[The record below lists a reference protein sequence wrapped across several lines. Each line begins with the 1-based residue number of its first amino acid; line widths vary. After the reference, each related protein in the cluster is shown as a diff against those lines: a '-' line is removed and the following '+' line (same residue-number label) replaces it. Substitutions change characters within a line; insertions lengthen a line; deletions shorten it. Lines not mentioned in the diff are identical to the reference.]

1 MSETVVFLGAGASY
15 ALGLPL
21 TSEILPRLISG
32 VENPAT
38 LLTDDPDGRT
48 RLLEGLGRLLPGLAQ
63 TRRENPNGWPAL
75 LPLITDVLS
84 TIDHLARQASAAAP
98 NLGPADLPRL
108 RRLLERAIFE
118 LLVRQDQNAAETVLR
133 TEGLPDSVRKEW
145 TDTYAAGSFKPRD
158 PRYEADLTAIVDWLK
173 PSGANRV
180 TILSTNYDIE
190 VEQELYDRM
199 RYDEVFETVDFDTSV
214 RRPDKPEICARRAG
228 AKYSV
233 LKLHGSLNW
242 LRCDLCDN
250 VYINPAGPIA
260 YLAFLLDDE
269 LSADTPH
276 AKMRRQLRKD
286 FANVCHCGY
295 GPLSHVIV
303 APSFVRDV
311 RDPIL
316 LEVWRAALDA
326 LRRADTWIIV
336 GYSLPPED
344 LAIRSMLLRASA
356 SRKDHQPPLR
366 VVVVQGSRKEPE
378 LSRYRLLLPDHEFFP
393 GALDREGGLVSYI
406 QKAHAAGV

>member
-1 MSETVVFLGAGASY
+1 MSETAVFLGAGASY

-32 VENPAT
+32 IETPAT
-38 LLTDDPDGRT
+38 VLTDDPVGRT
-48 RLLEGLGRLLPGLAQ
+48 RLLEGLGLLLPGLAR
-63 TRRENPNGWPAL
+63 TRVEDPDGWAKL

-84 TIDHLARQASAAAP
+84 SIDHLARQNSAAAP
-98 NLGPADLPRL
+98 NVGPADLPRV

-118 LLVRQDQNAAETVLR
+118 LLVRQDPKASADVVR
-133 TEGLPDSVRKEW
+133 MEGVPDTVRKEW
-145 TDTYAAGSFKPRD
+145 TDTYAAGSFTRREPRNEKD
-158 PRYEADLTAIVDWLK
+158 LETIAGWLESYAD
-173 PSGANRV
+173 RV

-199 RYDEVFETVDFDTSV
+199 GYETVFRRVDFGTSV
-214 RRPDKPEICARRAG
+214 RRPDTGEICARPAG

-250 VYINPAGPIA
+250 IYINPVGPIA

-269 LSADTPH
+269 PGADTPH
-276 AKMRRQLRKD
+276 AAMRRRLRAEG
-286 FANVCHCGY
+286 ANQCHCGY
-295 GPLSHVIV
+295 RPLSHVIV

-316 LEVWRAALDA
+316 LQVWRAALDA

-344 LAIRSMLLRASA
+344 LAIRSMLLRAAA
-356 SRKDHQPPLR
+356 SREDRPGPLR
-366 VVVVQGSRKEPE
+366 IIVVQGSRKEPE
-378 LSRYRLLLPDHEFFP
+378 LSRYRLLLPEHEFFP
-393 GALDREGGLVSYI
+393 GSLDGDGGLLNFI
-406 QKAHAAGV
+406 HKAHAIGT